1 MNSPLTHA
9 EAGDNGDLGGLS
21 LLGVATPETTTDA
34 CSSAPQSSSAT
45 LLIHRG
51 PRGSWAVRG
60 ILYKTSR
67 MKTKA
72 LLALALALVWA
83 GRAEGGVTIET
94 ITEGDGVNF
103 PTVGKSIKVGQLPVR
118 VSAWSC
124 VSPSVKTRGSMLP
137 CPHREER

>member
-1 MNSPLTHA
+1 
-9 EAGDNGDLGGLS
+9 
-21 LLGVATPETTTDA
+21 
-34 CSSAPQSSSAT
+34 
-45 LLIHRG
+45 
-51 PRGSWAVRG
+51 
-60 ILYKTSR
+60 

-124 VSPSVKTRGSMLP
+124 VSPSVKTREACSPALTVRNAE
-137 CPHREER
+137 CERLIRHDTSDGVL